1 MPRRHSEAF
10 NEEGVMRIA
19 WCAATLVAAG
29 SWCAVA
35 VTAAKGTDVLEFNFN
50 TGPAGWSSPVGQWVY
65 TAEGS
70 NEKSWKL
77 PLSGSNPPAN
87 LLVSPCLQIT
97 DPNVRFDLQQHRF
110 SFGTSGTGV
119 SIAYVPPAGQVQY
132 TLDDGLTWHGVSLHD
147 WYPFVGPGGGSDT
160 PPTLNPAAF
169 APGTVTTLLPDGYA
183 FQGVSRGFADK
194 NPKFV
199 RSAFELTGLT
209 VGEIAFRL
217 VGDLGGR
224 SFFADPLHP
233 IWDVNHV
240 QIKGVVEGPCLPEP
254 GGLSLAAVAAVAA
267 VSSAAWR
274 GRSRA
279 TRRRCHPACSAHRRS
294 PGPVASG

>member
-1 MPRRHSEAF
+1 
-10 NEEGVMRIA
+10 MRIA
-19 WCAATLVAAG
+19 WCAATLLAAG

-35 VTAAKGTDVLEFNFN
+35 ATAARGTDVLEFNFN
-50 TGPAGWSSPVGQWVY
+50 TGPAGWSSPVDTWVY

-87 LLVSPCLQIT
+87 LLVSPCLRIT
-97 DPNVRFDLQQHRF
+97 DTTVRFDLQQHRF
-110 SFGTSGTGV
+110 AFGTSATGT

-132 TLDDGLTWHGVSLHD
+132 SLDDGLTWHGVALGN
-147 WYPFVGPGGGSDT
+147 WYPFVGPGSGGDT
-160 PPTLNPAAF
+160 PPTLNPDAF

-183 FQGVSRGFADK
+183 FQGVSRGYGDR
-194 NPKFV
+194 NPKFIK
-199 RSAFELTGLT
+199 SAFELTGLA
-209 VGEIAFRL
+209 VDDEIVFRL
-217 VGDLGGR
+217 VGDLGDQA
-224 SFFADPLHP
+224 FAADPLHP

-240 QIKGVVEGPCLPEP
+240 QIKGVVEGSCLPEP
-254 GGLSLAAVAAVAA
+254 GGLPLAAGAAVVA

-279 TRRRCHPACSAHRRS
+279 TRRRCRRPCFARRRS
-294 PGPVASG
+294 PGPAATA